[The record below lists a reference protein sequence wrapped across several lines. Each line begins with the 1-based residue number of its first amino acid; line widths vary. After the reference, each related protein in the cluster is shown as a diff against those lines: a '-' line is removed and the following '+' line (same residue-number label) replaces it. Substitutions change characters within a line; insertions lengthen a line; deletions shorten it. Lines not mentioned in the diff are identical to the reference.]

1 MQHNIIQKIS
11 ENYMMFSLNKSLT
24 QSPLTLTNS
33 LVDTDKPK
41 NESVFCHQDINLQFC
56 DFFLLGCDLL
66 SHKLTIL

>member
-33 LVDTDKPK
+33 LVDTDKP
-41 NESVFCHQDINLQFC
+41 
-56 DFFLLGCDLL
+56 
-66 SHKLTIL
+66 